1 MTGNPMP
8 GPDTIL
14 DANAHGPKGPSSRA
28 LLTAGAVVV
37 VLLGGT
43 LALWAHVGT
52 AVFFETIRAGIMACF

>member
-1 MTGNPMP
+1 MP
-8 GPDTIL
+8 GPDTAL
-14 DANAHGPKGPSSRA
+14 DATRPSSRA
-28 LLTAGAVVV
+28 LLSAGAVVV

>member
-1 MTGNPMP
+1 MP
-8 GPDTIL
+8 GPDTTL
-14 DANAHGPKGPSSRA
+14 DSTGHDAKGPSSRA
-28 LLTAGAVVV
+28 LLIAGAVVV

>member
-1 MTGNPMP
+1 MP
-8 GPDTIL
+8 GPDTAPDTAL
-14 DANAHGPKGPSSRA
+14 DTRGHDRGPPPRV
-28 LLTAGAVVV
+28 LLIAGAVLV